1 MATFPAD
8 LEVSSTP
15 TRPPALSKTPASRSK
30 WAFYAV
36 VALIL
41 SIYSY
46 PTLRT
51 TIATKNFRLPPVTA
65 PDEGLYLSISN
76 LHRQP
81 DGAIVNPYYHVAV
94 PSPVS
99 YLKFSLG
106 PSLFGVLNH
115 LLDQRIWYALFLW
128 NLLCWL
134 ALCLSAIW
142 LLKRFLPRPSVQLIG
157 AGVVLITLFSFEGVW
172 RVVTA
177 LIHGSPIW
185 ISGGLPY
192 IRPFSPQ
199 FAIPLLVFYIGIQI
213 RALSERNISAWIFM
227 AALQFAAFA
236 ALPYTTLMMA
246 GTTAIGV
253 LYFALMRPR
262 ALPWRQLLGF
272 VFVCGVSDMAFAMR
286 GSSGFG
292 LSFPDNGS
300 LIRFQPALLS
310 PAIGKTWLLI
320 ACLVVFAALSKK
332 LRPETKWTLVG
343 LGITNI
349 VLALGDAFLSERAF
363 LMGNHIPYFYNS
375 TLVILFVFVVSVW
388 IPDTHRGRS
397 LASITSLA
405 IIVVCC
411 GSGLI
416 LAEGNYRSNLAF
428 NREQADLSRWLAQGQ
443 VATNDLVITRF
454 SSSSYDDCEWIPL
467 LSNAEVLYCRNAQL
481 TLTAEQN
488 RELQRFR
495 EVLYLYFDGKDHL
508 WLETA
513 TQFEPYGLY
522 GEISSFHTPAERSAR
537 IAALR
542 QEMQPFF
549 EQIEHRDPA
558 ITRLFQQFRRIWV
571 IERRGG
577 DRFQDQRLSSYMEIK
592 GREDAGSLSVSM
604 AEPK

>member
-1 MATFPAD
+1 MATFSAD
-8 LEVSSTP
+8 LEVSSPTP
-15 TRPPALSKTPASRSK
+15 PPAPSKVPGSRST
-30 WAFYAV
+30 WAFYAALV
-36 VALIL
+36 TLIL

-51 TIATKNFRLPPVTA
+51 TIATENLRLPPVTA

-76 LHRQP
+76 LHRQS

-99 YLKFSLG
+99 YLKFRLG

-115 LLDQRIWYALFLW
+115 LLGERIWYALFIW

-142 LLKRFLPRPSVQLIG
+142 LFERFLPCPSVPLISAG
-157 AGVVLITLFSFEGVW
+157 AALITVFSFEGVW
-172 RVVTA
+172 REITA
-177 LIHGSPIW
+177 LIHGSPMW
-185 ISGGLPY
+185 LSGGLPY

-199 FAIPLLVFYIGIQI
+199 FAIPLLVLYVGLQI
-213 RALSERNISAWIFM
+213 RALTEKSISAWVFM

-246 GTTAIGV
+246 GTTAIAV
-253 LYFALMRPR
+253 LYFALAHPR

-272 VFVCGVSDMAFAMR
+272 VFVCGVSDLAFAMR

-292 LSFPDNGS
+292 LSFPNNGS

-310 PAIGKTWLLI
+310 PAIGKTWVLI
-320 ACLVVFAALSKK
+320 ACLVVCAALSKK
-332 LRPETKWTLVG
+332 LRPGAKWTLVG

-388 IPDTHRGRS
+388 IPDTARGRR
-397 LASITSLA
+397 LTSIASLA
-405 IIVVCC
+405 IVVVCC

-416 LAEGNYRSNLAF
+416 LAEGNYKSNLTF

-443 VATNDLVITRF
+443 VAANDLVITRF
-454 SSSSYDDCEWIPL
+454 SNSSYDDCEWIPL

-508 WLETA
+508 WLENA

-522 GEISSFHTPAERSAR
+522 GEISSFHTSAERSAR

-542 QEMQPFF
+542 REMQPFF
-549 EQIEHRDPA
+549 EQIERRDPA
-558 ITRLFQQFRRIWV
+558 ITGLFHQFRRVWV
-571 IERRGG
+571 IERRGDDG
-577 DRFQDQRLSSYMEIK
+577 FQDQRLRTYMDIK
-592 GREDAGSLSVSM
+592 RREDAGSLNVSM